1 MITGRKYYFIFIL
14 KLVKMEN
21 PFKEPQ
27 KGCILCSVTVD
38 YKNIQVSL
46 APAALQLVLHCVT
59 LLDNKS
65 ECVQVK

>member
-1 MITGRKYYFIFIL
+1 
-14 KLVKMEN
+14 MEN

-38 YKNIQVSL
+38 YKNVQVSL